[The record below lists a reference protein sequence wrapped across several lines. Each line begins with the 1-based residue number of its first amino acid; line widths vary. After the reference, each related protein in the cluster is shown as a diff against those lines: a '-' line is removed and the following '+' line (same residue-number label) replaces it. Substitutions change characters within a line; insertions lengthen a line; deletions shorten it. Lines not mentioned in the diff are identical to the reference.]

1 MRKDVPDYVKEIAR
15 KLRNNQTK
23 AEQILWN
30 AIRRRQLGGF
40 RFLRQYCIGRY
51 VADFYCSEGRLAI
64 EIDGSIHDLEEQKA
78 YDEIREKEIIAKGIK
93 VLRIRNEEIYCNLEG
108 VLKRVLEKLPTSPH
122 LAPPHLEGRK

>member
-1 MRKDVPDYVKEIAR
+1 M
-15 KLRNNQTK
+15 
-23 AEQILWN
+23 
-30 AIRRRQLGGF
+30 
-40 RFLRQYCIGRY
+40 RQYCIGRY

-93 VLRIRNEEIYCNLEG
+93 VLRIRNEEIYYNLEG

-122 LAPPHLEGRK
+122 LASPHLEGRK